1 MKALLSEQVKVYI
14 TDKVTVIKG
23 GDVLLNTIN
32 NIHSYQK
39 LMDTL
44 QSSEGRAY
52 KVYIEGHKALESAD
66 KKAFIKELKEF
77 LSN

>member
-1 MKALLSEQVKVYI
+1 MKALLSEQVKVFI
-14 TDKVTVIKG
+14 TDKITVIKG

-32 NIHSYQK
+32 NIHSYHK

-44 QSSEGRAY
+44 KSSEGRAY
-52 KVYIEGHKALESAD
+52 KVYIEGHKALESAN

>member
-1 MKALLSEQVKVYI
+1 MKALLSEQVKVFI
-14 TDKVTVIKG
+14 TDKITVIKG

-32 NIHSYQK
+32 NIHSYHK

-44 QSSEGRAY
+44 KSSEGKAY
-52 KVYIEGHKALESAD
+52 KVYIEGHKVLENAD

-77 LSN
+77 LNN